1 VVYVSPRPDDTSY
14 EGAAVLAFALSTAAM
29 GLFHESMLGPAQ
41 PTLEGDRLELV
52 GLGKVV
58 LALTMQCSTVIRLT
72 ATSGLRVKASSH
84 KISTIAERWEQVK
97 SWIIAA

>member
-29 GLFHESMLGPAQ
+29 GLFHENMLGPAQ
-41 PTLEGDRLELV
+41 PPLEGDRLELV
-52 GLGKVV
+52 GLGKIV

-72 ATSGLRVKASSH
+72 AIGLESQGFVSIRFRQLQSVGSK
-84 KISTIAERWEQVK
+84 
-97 SWIIAA
+97 